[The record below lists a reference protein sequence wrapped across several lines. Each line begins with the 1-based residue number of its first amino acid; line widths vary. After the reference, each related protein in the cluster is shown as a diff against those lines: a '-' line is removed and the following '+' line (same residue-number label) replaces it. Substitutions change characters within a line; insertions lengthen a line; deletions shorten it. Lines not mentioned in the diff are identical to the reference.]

1 MANYYGAIEGAIFAV
16 VVLGLALWQ
25 LWDVRRRK

>member
-16 VVLGLALWQ
+16 VVLGLAIWQ
-25 LWDVRRRK
+25 LWDVRKK

>member
-16 VVLGLALWQ
+16 VVLALALWQ
-25 LWDVRRRK
+25 LWSVRK